1 MTTFN
6 RVFIVTTNAN
16 EFAILQESNLEMSL
30 QATTHNFP
38 DLNGESLASDWH
50 SIDVGWLEVDG
61 EPTLPKPDIA
71 AWGATALAASE
82 DTMKKFD
89 GLKTCSE
96 FLPLN
101 LNGERWLTLNIT
113 KTIDAI
119 DKEKTVVNLRNG
131 KPSRVRPFKKLVLAK
146 ESISD
151 GGIFRVQ
158 GAGLRTFCT
167 DQPGGF
173 FDIVTSNNLSGVNFT
188 EVDSE

>member
-30 QATTHNFP
+30 QATTNNFL
-38 DLNGESLASDWH
+38 DLNGESLASDWP

-61 EPTLPKPDIA
+61 ESTLPKPDVA
-71 AWGATALAASE
+71 AWGAAALAASE
-82 DTMKKFD
+82 ETMKKFD
-89 GLKTCSE
+89 GLKTCCE

-188 EVDSE
+188 DVDSE

>member
-1 MTTFN
+1 
-6 RVFIVTTNAN
+6 
-16 EFAILQESNLEMSL
+16 
-30 QATTHNFP
+30 
-38 DLNGESLASDWH
+38 
-50 SIDVGWLEVDG
+50 
-61 EPTLPKPDIA
+61 
-71 AWGATALAASE
+71 
-82 DTMKKFD
+82 MKKFD

-119 DKEKTVVNLRNG
+119 DKDKTVVNLRNG

-146 ESISD
+146 DSISD